1 MADAIARFSGFGE
14 GYDSARPRPP
24 AELVEVL
31 TQWSGVGA
39 PDVVD
44 LGAGTG
50 LSAGIWAGVA
60 RSVTAV
66 EPSADMRAVAAERLA
81 GLAEPVGPA
90 GPTALTLV
98 DATAEATGLPDG
110 CADLVTASQAL
121 HWFDPARALPEV
133 ARLLRPGGVFAAYD
147 CDWPPCVDAETD
159 AAYLEFERLR
169 GAAEEKT
176 RTVPA
181 RAEKSG
187 HLRRL
192 RESGLF
198 RFATEICL
206 HSRGRGDAGA
216 LVAVALSQGGTQ
228 ALLRAGVPESEIG
241 LDALRA
247 VAARRLPTA
256 RTWWW
261 TYRVRLAVR

>member
-1 MADAIARFSGFGE
+1 VTDSVARFSGFGE

-24 AELVEVL
+24 VELTEL
-31 TQWSGVGA
+31 LRQWSGVAA

-50 LSAGIWAGVA
+50 LSAGIWAGAA

-81 GLAEPVGPA
+81 GLAG
-90 GPTALTLV
+90 LTLV
-98 DATAEATGLPDG
+98 DGTAEDTGLPDG

-121 HWFDPARALPEV
+121 HWFDPARALPEA

-159 AAYLEFERLR
+159 AAYTDFDRRVRDLEVRR
-169 GAAEEKT
+169 GV
-176 RTVPA
+176 RPA

-187 HLRRL
+187 HLGRL
-192 RESGLF
+192 AASGLF
-198 RFATEICL
+198 RFATEVCL
-206 HSRGRGDAGA
+206 HGRATGDADR
-216 LVAVALSQGGTQ
+216 LVAVALSQGGAQ
-228 ALLRAGVPESEIG
+228 ALLRAGVTESELG
-241 LDALRA
+241 LDLLRA
-247 VAARRLPTA
+247 VAARRLATA
-256 RTWWW
+256 RPWWW